1 MAGHGR
7 ASCNSRWV
15 RKHRSRPIRA
25 LKHVDKRYS
34 NLVNS
39 GEAVL
44 RGVRTD
50 VKVPSEKCT
59 GVSGAWHGMAERAV
73 TPGGS
78 ASTVAGPDASQNTVT
93 RGIFTLENSENP
105 CLGYIAEIILFFIWG
120 QGS

>member
-1 MAGHGR
+1 MLG
-7 ASCNSRWV
+7 S
-15 RKHRSRPIRA
+15 
-25 LKHVDKRYS
+25 
-34 NLVNS
+34 NS

-105 CLGYIAEIILFFIWG
+105 RLSNIAEIILFFILG